1 MALVNLKDILTDA
14 RTNKYAVG
22 AFNVVNLEFLEAILE
37 AAVNKAS
44 PVILNIAEVHFKY
57 VNIENITPAIINVA
71 QRVEVPV
78 TLNLDHGESLE
89 AIMRAIRC
97 GFTSIMFDGSK
108 LPFEENIEKTTEV
121 VKMCHSIG
129 VSVEAEL
136 GHVGSAEASEEGSG
150 DSDTSVYTDVNQ
162 AEEFVR
168 RTRVD
173 ALAVA
178 IGTAHGLYRGK
189 PKLDFERLAQI
200 NERVGIP
207 LVLHGGTGLSD
218 EDFKKSISL
227 GIAKI
232 NFFTGMSVNAC
243 DKVRKILEND
253 PKFNNYP
260 QLLKEGKD
268 AIRKTVEEQMD
279 IFMSS
284 HICEKLNTL
293 CPVCSGCII
302 KKEPGEKR
310 IDKTE
315 LAKIITQ
322 VTLDVLSKS

>member
-1 MALVNLKDILTDA
+1 MALVNLKDILADA
-14 RTNKYAVG
+14 RLNKYAVG

-57 VNIENITPAIINVA
+57 VNIENITPTIINVV
-71 QRVEVPV
+71 QRVKVPV
-78 TLNLDHGESLE
+78 ALNLDHGESLE

-108 LPFEENIEKTTEV
+108 LPFEENVEKTAEV
-121 VKMCHSIG
+121 VKMCHAIG
-129 VSVEAEL
+129 ISVEGEL

-150 DSDTSVYTDVNQ
+150 DSDVSVYTDVNQ
-162 AEEFVR
+162 AEEFAR

-189 PKLDFERLAQI
+189 PKLDFERLTQI

-207 LVLHGGTGLSD
+207 LVLHGGTGLSE
-218 EDFKKSISL
+218 EDFRKSISL

-232 NFFTGMSVNAC
+232 NYFTGMSVNAC
-243 DKVRKILEND
+243 ESVRKVLEGD
-253 PKFNNYP
+253 SKFNNYP
-260 QLLKEGKD
+260 QLLKDGKE

-284 HICEKLNTL
+284 HICEKMNTL

-302 KKEPGEKR
+302 KRETEQKK
-310 IDKTE
+310 IDKDE

-322 VTLDVLSKS
+322 ITLDVLSKS

>member
-1 MALVNLKDILTDA
+1 MALMNLKDILADA
-14 RTNKYAVG
+14 RQNKYAVG

-37 AAVNKAS
+37 AAANKAS

-57 VNIENITPAIINVA
+57 VNIENIAPAIIAVA
-71 QRVEVPV
+71 QKAEVPV
-78 TLNLDHGESLE
+78 VLNLDHGESLE

-108 LPFEENIEKTTEV
+108 LPYEENIEKTAEV
-121 VKMCHSIG
+121 VRMCHSIG

-136 GHVGSAEASEEGSG
+136 GHVGSADGSEEGSG
-150 DSDTSVYTDVNQ
+150 GGDESVYTNVDQ

-168 RTRVD
+168 KTRVD

-178 IGTAHGLYRGK
+178 IGTAHGLYKGT
-189 PKLDFERLAQI
+189 PKLDFERLAAI
-200 NERVGIP
+200 NQRLGIP
-207 LVLHGGTGLSD
+207 LVLHGGTGLAA
-218 EDFKKSISL
+218 EDFRKSISL
-227 GIAKI
+227 GISKI

-243 DKVRKILEND
+243 NKVREVLEKD

-260 QLLKEGKD
+260 QLLKEGKE
-268 AIRKTVEEQMD
+268 AVRKTVEEQMD

-284 HICEKLNTL
+284 HICEQMNTL

-302 KKEPGEKR
+302 KKDSDKKQ
-310 IDKTE
+310 IDRTE
-315 LAKIITQ
+315 LAKIITK
-322 VTLDVLSKS
+322 VTYDFLSKS